1 MFGLGLPELIV
12 IFLVVLLLF
21 GAKNIPE
28 IAKGI
33 GKALRSFKK
42 GVNEVEDE
50 INSSLEVKDE
60 ELDKQDTQKKNG

>member
-50 INSSLEVKDE
+50 INSTLEVKDE
-60 ELDKQDTQKKNG
+60 ELDKKDNQK

>member
-1 MFGLGLPELIV
+1 MFGLGAGELFF
-12 IFLVVLLLF
+12 IFLIVLLLF

-50 INSSLEVKDE
+50 INSPLEVKNE
-60 ELDKQDTQKKNG
+60 ELDKQDTEK

>member
-12 IFLVVLLLF
+12 IFLVILLLF

-50 INSSLEVKDE
+50 INSTLEEKNE
-60 ELDKQDTQKKNG
+60 KK

>member
-28 IAKGI
+28 IAKGM

-42 GVNEVEDE
+42 GVSESEDARRE
-50 INSSLEVKDE
+50 EKDQ
-60 ELDKQDTQKKNG
+60 KDTV

>member
-1 MFGLGLPELIV
+1 MFGLGLPELII

-28 IAKGI
+28 IAKGM

-42 GVNEVEDE
+42 GANEVEDE
-50 INSSLEVKDE
+50 INSPLEVKDE
-60 ELDKQDTQKKNG
+60 ELDKQDTQK